1 MTTHHR
7 IMIVGASIAGLTTA
21 ESLRLEGFEG
31 EIILMG
37 DEPHLPYSRPPLSKQ
52 VLMGE
57 WEPDR
62 TVMKA
67 KQELA
72 NLGVQFL
79 ASSPALGLDL
89 TNRCVMTSSGAEPF
103 DDLVI
108 ATGARARSLGSGGFR
123 TLRTLEDTTSL
134 RADLH
139 VAQKVAIVGTG
150 VLGSEIASGSRSLG
164 AQVVMIGQMSD
175 MSMGSV
181 GNALSDRVRGL
192 HEQNGVELRLETE
205 VVDSVMD
212 GEGVNIRLSTGE
224 VIRADVAV
232 AAIGA
237 IACTDWL
244 ETSGLTL
251 SDGVVCDDTGQA
263 APGVYAVGDVAAWA
277 HPATGKVQRSENQT
291 NAIEQARSVA
301 GTIVN
306 NVAPTPLIPFFWS
319 EIHNVSIKAY
329 GWFDGASLTE
339 VQDTAVPG
347 SLLAAESEGR
357 VRGVVSWNA
366 PPREFRTAR
375 ALVDEHNNLF
385 IESITQEK

>member
-67 KQELA
+67 TQELS
-72 NLGVQFL
+72 NLGIQFM

-89 TNRCVMTSSGAEPF
+89 TNRCVMTSSGVEPF
-103 DDLVI
+103 DELVI
-108 ATGARARSLGSGGFR
+108 ATGARARSLGSGGFK
-123 TLRTLEDTTSL
+123 TLRTLEDATSL
-134 RADLH
+134 RAHLH
-139 VAQKVAIVGTG
+139 AAQKVAIVGTG
-150 VLGSEIASGSRSLG
+150 VLGSEIASGSRALG
-164 AQVVMIGQMSD
+164 AQVIMIGQMPG

-181 GNALSDRVRGL
+181 GNALSNRVRGL

-212 GEGVNIRLSTGE
+212 GEGVSIRLSTGE

-237 IACTDWL
+237 MACTDWL

-251 SDGVVCDDTGQA
+251 SDGVVCDDTGMA

-277 HPATGKVQRSENQT
+277 HPATGKVRRSENQT

-301 GTIVN
+301 GTIVH
-306 NVAPTPLIPFFWS
+306 NVAPPPLIPFFWS

-329 GWFDGASLTE
+329 GWFDGAGLTE

-347 SLLAAESEGR
+347 SLLAAEADGR
-357 VRGVVSWNA
+357 VTGVVSWNA

-375 ALVDEHNNLF
+375 TLVDEHNNLF
-385 IESITQEK
+385 SNR

>member
-21 ESLRLEGFEG
+21 ESLRAEGFEG

-62 TVMKA
+62 TIMKA

-89 TNRCVMTSSGAEPF
+89 TTRCVMTSSGAEPF
-103 DDLVI
+103 DELVI
-108 ATGARARSLGSGGFR
+108 ATGARARPLGSGGLR
-123 TLRTLEDTTSL
+123 TLRTLEDATSL
-134 RADLH
+134 RADIH
-139 VAQKVAIVGTG
+139 SAQKVAIVGTG
-150 VLGSEIASGSRSLG
+150 VLGSEIASGGRALG
-164 AQVVMIGQMSD
+164 AQVVIIGQLPD

-181 GNALSDRVRGL
+181 GNALSDRVRAL

-205 VVDSVMD
+205 VIDSVAD
-212 GEGVNIRLSTGE
+212 GEGVSIRLSTNE

-244 ETSGLTL
+244 ENSGLIL
-251 SDGVVCDDTGQA
+251 SDGVVCDNKGQA
-263 APGVYAVGDVAAWA
+263 APGVYAVGDVAAWP
-277 HPATGKVQRSENQT
+277 HPATGKAQRTENQT
-291 NAIEQARSVA
+291 SAIEQAMSVA

-306 NVAPTPLIPFFWS
+306 DLAPAPLIPFFWS
-319 EIHNVSIKAY
+319 DIHNVSIKAY
-329 GWFDGASLTE
+329 GWFYGGGLTE

-357 VRGVVSWNA
+357 VRGIVSWNA
-366 PPREFRTAR
+366 PPQEFRTAR
-375 ALVDEHNNLF
+375 TLVDEHNNLF
-385 IESITQEK
+385 SNQ